1 MIISGPKNNNKL
13 NLFLNKYFSIFL
25 VFLVI
30 VILIGAYLL
39 ILRPKFQATL
49 GVIEKNLEEQQKLYF
64 GQQKKLVNLQAINA
78 VYKQIS
84 AEDLKKFDNILPT
97 DYPPEALFG
106 ELEEVIKQSGF
117 ILSNVNVNKEELL
130 AEGEAS
136 ASVGRM
142 VINLSL
148 GAVDYSGLK
157 SLLKKL
163 ENNLRLL
170 DIQDVAFSPADESL
184 NLTMAAYYYKK
195 K

>member
-1 MIISGPKNNNKL
+1 MIIKGPKNNNKL

-30 VILIGAYLL
+30 VILISAYFL

-49 GVIEKNLEEQQKLYF
+49 SIIEKNLEEQQKIYF
-64 GQQKKLVNLQAINA
+64 SQQRKLVNLQAINA

-170 DIQDVAFSPADESL
+170 DIQDIAFSPADESL
-184 NLTMAAYYYKK
+184 NLTMATYYYKK

>member
-1 MIISGPKNNNKL
+1 MIISGPKNSNKL

-39 ILRPKFQATL
+39 ILRPKFQTTL
-49 GVIEKNLEEQQKLYF
+49 SIIEKNLEEQQKLYF
-64 GQQKKLVNLQAINA
+64 GQQKKLVNLQAITA

-84 AEDLKKFDNILPT
+84 AEDLEKFDNILPA

-130 AEGEAS
+130 AEGAAS
-136 ASVGRM
+136 GSVGRM
-142 VINLSL
+142 VIDLSL
-148 GAVDYSGLK
+148 GAVDYSGFK
-157 SLLKKL
+157 SLIKKL
-163 ENNLRLL
+163 ENNLRLF
-170 DIQDVAFSPADESL
+170 DIQNVAFSPSDESL
-184 NLTMAAYYYKK
+184 NLTMATYYYKK